1 MAASCR
7 GGRGAR
13 PLSSQERRG
22 GGGVTEKMDSGREEV
37 GLGEVVLGDVARE
50 AAHRLLTDGV
60 LDGRQ
65 PPDEA
70 TLEAVHDFEGK
81 FGVSSVAILQAAPGK
96 VKTYFNGVERDC
108 LKRFVETV
116 ELPAAV
122 QFVRVLKESQKNEGR
137 SFGYL
142 YIKEA

>member
-1 MAASCR
+1 MSKKTDVEAFIEAVEE
-7 GGRGAR
+7 
-13 PLSSQERRG
+13 QTTFE
-22 GGGVTEKMDSGREEV
+22 REELPV
-37 GLGEVVLGDVARE
+37 HAFERDE
-50 AAHRLLTDGV
+50 IH
-60 LDGRQ
+60 
-65 PPDEA
+65 EA

-137 SFGYL
+137 TFGYL